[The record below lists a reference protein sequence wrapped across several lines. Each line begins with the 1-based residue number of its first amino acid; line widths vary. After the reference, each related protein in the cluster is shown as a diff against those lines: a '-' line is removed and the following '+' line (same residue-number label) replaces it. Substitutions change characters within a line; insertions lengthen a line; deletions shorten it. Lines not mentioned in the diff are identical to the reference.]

1 MTLDAERLAA
11 TLTDWV
17 MTEAREIQGTP
28 ALMDAFCR
36 RLLAAGA
43 PVWRVNWQILML
55 HPQLRGTTLI
65 WHCDRPEVAVVERPH
80 GTENTEDYRASP
92 VRAVIE
98 DGVDGLRHRLEL
110 AGPPWP
116 YGILAELKAAGAT
129 DYAAMPVRF
138 SGGRRTCATFATRR
152 PGGFAVADLAL
163 FDGVL
168 PALGLLLEKLEF
180 QRLAASLLDIYVGRH
195 AGARILSGDI
205 RRGTNAGLR
214 AVLWYCDLRGFTSL
228 ADRLLREEI
237 VALLNAY
244 FEVMGNAVQSHGG
257 EILKFIGDAMLAI
270 FPLSDGGAGAEPV
283 IDRAAAD
290 LALAAAVDAVRGM
303 AGLNAERA
311 AWGQPTMQC
320 GIALHLGDV
329 MYGNIG
335 APDRLDF
342 TVIGRAVNLVT
353 RIEGL
358 CKRLDR
364 RVLTSR
370 EFAQSCAR
378 PLLSCG
384 FQPVRGLKEPVEVF
398 TLAEL

>member
-1 MTLDAERLAA
+1 M
-11 TLTDWV
+11 
-17 MTEAREIQGTP
+17 EI
-28 ALMDAFCR
+28 LS
-36 RLLAAGA
+36 
-43 PVWRVNWQILML
+43 RVHAKNLVRWAK
-55 HPQLRGTTLI
+55 
-65 WHCDRPEVAVVERPH
+65 DRPEVLVVERPH
-80 GTENTEDYRASP
+80 GSEATEDYRESP
-92 VRAVIE
+92 LRAVIE
-98 DGVDGLRHRLEL
+98 DGVEGLRHRLETL
-110 AGPPWP
+110 EPPWP
-116 YGILAELKAAGAT
+116 YHIIGELKAAGAT

-152 PGGFAVADLAL
+152 PGGFAVADLTL
-163 FDGVL
+163 FDSVL

-195 AGARILSGDI
+195 AGTRILSGDI

-228 ADRLLREEI
+228 ADRLPREEI

-244 FEVMGNAVQSHGG
+244 FEVMGMAVQSHGG

-270 FPLSDGGAGAEPV
+270 FPLGDENGANTGEPM
-283 IDRAAAD
+283 IDRAAAG
-290 LALAAAVDAVRGM
+290 LALAAALDAVRGM

-353 RIEGL
+353 RLEGL

-364 RVLTSR
+364 PVLTSAA
-370 EFAQSCAR
+370 FAQSCDA

-384 FQPVRGLKEPVEVF
+384 FQPLRGLKDPVEVF
-398 TLAEL
+398 AVPEPGVARPR

>member
-1 MTLDAERLAA
+1 MTIDAEHSVA
-11 TLTDWV
+11 TLTHWV
-17 MTEAREIQGTP
+17 MTEGREIRETP

-65 WHCDRPEVAVVERPH
+65 WHCDRPEVLVLERPH
-80 GTENTEDYRASP
+80 GSEHTEDYRQSP
-92 VRAVIE
+92 LRAVIE
-98 DGVDGLRHRLEL
+98 DGVEGLRHRLEVL
-110 AGPPWP
+110 EPPWP
-116 YGILAELKAAGAT
+116 YHILGELKAAGAT

-138 SGGRRTCATFATRR
+138 SGGRRTCVTFATRR
-152 PGGFAVADLAL
+152 PGGFSVADLAL
-163 FDGVL
+163 FDGTLAV
-168 PALGLLLEKLEF
+168 LGLLLEKLEF
-180 QRLAASLLDIYVGRH
+180 SRLAASLLDIYVGRH

-205 RRGTNAGLR
+205 RRGTNASLR

-228 ADRLLREEI
+228 ADRLPREEVI
-237 VALLNAY
+237 ALLNGY
-244 FEVMGNAVQSHGG
+244 FEVMGSTVQSHGG

-270 FPLSDGGAGAEPV
+270 FPLGDGEPEPV
-283 IDRAAAD
+283 IDRAAVG
-290 LALAAAVDAVRGM
+290 LALAAARAAILGL

-311 AWGQPTMQC
+311 AWGQPIMHC

-353 RIEGL
+353 RLEGL
-358 CKRLDR
+358 CKTLDR
-364 RVLTSR
+364 PLLTSAA
-370 EFAQSCAR
+370 FAESCDT

-384 FQPVRGLKEPVEVF
+384 FQPLRGLRDPVEVF
-398 TLAEL
+398 TVAG